1 MNRERFF
8 LSTIA
13 DVCEDETSF
22 AIRYEPRTADLA
34 AQCGFGLE
42 LAEYCLSDNM
52 DDDSAVRAH
61 FERNVRRA
69 KRRVMHAPFNE
80 LLPHAIDKKVARV
93 AEERLSRAW
102 EICQKAGC
110 EKMVVHVNHIN
121 VLYFPTWTASRQI
134 EFWKRF
140 LAAHAGDTVICL
152 ENVMEED
159 PGVILDIIEG
169 VDDERL
175 RMCLDV
181 GHANLTGLPVMEWL
195 RTCAKHIS
203 HFHLHNNNGPA
214 KGCAGAGD
222 THKALGDGTIP
233 MRELLLEADRLVPKA
248 TFTVETNSLRP
259 SVDWLSDQ
267 GFLS

>member
-1 MNRERFF
+1 MNRKRFF

-69 KRRVMHAPFNE
+69 KHRVMHAPFNE

-102 EICQKAGC
+102 E
-110 EKMVVHVNHIN
+110 
-121 VLYFPTWTASRQI
+121 
-134 EFWKRF
+134 KR
-140 LAAHAGDTVICL
+140 C
-152 ENVMEED
+152 
-159 PGVILDIIEG
+159 
-169 VDDERL
+169 
-175 RMCLDV
+175 C
-181 GHANLTGLPVMEWL
+181 LPVRSGSFGARGSCCCL
-195 RTCAKHIS
+195 CAA
-203 HFHLHNNNGPA
+203 P
-214 KGCAGAGD
+214 
-222 THKALGDGTIP
+222 
-233 MRELLLEADRLVPKA
+233 
-248 TFTVETNSLRP
+248 
-259 SVDWLSDQ
+259 
-267 GFLS
+267 